1 MIPNKNGYFKKSDDI
16 YVNEKENEKKIPEII
31 NPIYKTIYNKE
42 INDIIIY
49 E

>member
-16 YVNEKENEKKIPEII
+16 YVNEKEKEKKIPEII